1 MFLRQILRRWAGP
14 PEGGRSVLD
23 RLLVGGLVV
32 LTAAGLMLAKVDVQL
47 VGYLGDRGGDVGGA
61 ALRLLNAPVAALRQA
76 ADRIGRLLALE
87 AENERLR
94 EENRRLLAWQAEATR
109 LAVQN
114 EALREAL
121 RVPRVEAAALWTAA
135 QIVGDSGSGFVQS
148 RLIDAGRDRGVEPGM
163 PVLTEAGLIGRV
175 VRAGRSTA
183 RILLV
188 TDFSSRVPVVVERSR
203 ARAILQGDNGPLP
216 SLQFLAPTAR
226 VAIGE
231 RVLTS
236 GDGGL
241 LPAGLLVGEVAAVH
255 DGVVQVRPVAD
266 WSRLDW
272 VAILRTERPA
282 EPETPGAAVAAV
294 PEVGS

>member
-1 MFLRQILRRWAGP
+1 MLLRQLLRRLTGTAD
-14 PEGGRSVLD
+14 GGRSLLD

-47 VGYLGDRGGDVGGA
+47 VGYLGDRAGDVGGVV
-61 ALRLLNAPVAALRQA
+61 LRLLNAPVAAVRQA
-76 ADRIGRLLALE
+76 ADRAGRLLALE

-121 RVPRVEAAALWTAA
+121 RVPRVEAAVLWTAA

-163 PVLTEAGLIGRV
+163 AVLTEAGLVGRV
-175 VRAGRSTA
+175 IRAGRSTA
-183 RILLV
+183 RVLLV

-216 SLQFLAPTAR
+216 SLQFLAPTVR

-282 EPETPGAAVAAV
+282 EPETSDGAVAAA

>member
-1 MFLRQILRRWAGP
+1 MLLRQLLRRWIGAADGTA
-14 PEGGRSVLD
+14 SVLD
-23 RLLVGGLVV
+23 RLLVSGLAV
-32 LTAAGLMLAKVDVQL
+32 LAAAGLILAKVDVQL
-47 VGYLGDRGGDVGGA
+47 VRYVGDRAGDVGGA
-61 ALRLLNAPVAALRQA
+61 ALRLMNAPVAAVRHA
-76 ADRIGRLLALE
+76 ADRLGRLLALE

-114 EALREAL
+114 EALRATL
-121 RVPRVEAAALWTAA
+121 RVPRVETATEWTAA

-148 RLIDAGRDRGVEPGM
+148 RLIDAGRERGVEPGM
-163 PVLTEAGLIGRV
+163 AVLTEAGLIGRV

-183 RILLV
+183 RIVLV
-188 TDFSSRVPVVVERSR
+188 TDFSSRVPVILERSR
-203 ARAILQGDNGPLP
+203 ARAILHGDNGPLP
-216 SLQFLAPTAR
+216 TLQFLAPTAR
-226 VAIGE
+226 IALGE

-255 DGVVQVRPVAD
+255 DSVVQVRPVAD

-272 VAILRTERPA
+272 VAILRSERPA
-282 EPETPGAAVAAV
+282 EPDAAEGDLTTAPGL
-294 PEVGS
+294 GS